1 MSRTIE
7 QKVVEMRFDNS
18 NFEKNVSQSMD
29 SLNRLKATIDKT
41 SSGNAFSGLS
51 KALDNI
57 NIGSVTTA
65 IQTVTEKFSVWEQV
79 AIGAARNIGAALS
92 NYVVKGLNDMVF
104 KNVSVGWDKYA
115 QKTEA
120 VQTIMASIADQDFGN
135 TDKMEYVEGLMEK
148 LNWFTDETSYHLTD
162 MISNIGKFTSAGV
175 DLDKASD
182 AMMGIATWAAVSG
195 ANADT
200 ASRVMYQLSQSL
212 GMGSVRTQDWMS
224 VETANMATK
233 EFKELAIQVA
243 KTKKEINSSGKAKN
257 GGKNAEVVTFQNFRQ
272 TLKDG
277 WLTSDVLTET
287 LAQYSGFANALNR
300 VYDAY
305 GGNVPTS
312 TLIKRFKMVQ
322 AEAKKSGKTLKEVFK
337 EKYDIDVDFSVRDKV
352 GNVIGDLTKNITEL
366 GMRAF
371 IAAQEAKTFKEAMD
385 SVGDAASTVWM
396 RVYETIFGNYEV
408 AKDLWT
414 NLANDLYELFVDPI
428 WLVSDAFEEWSKQ
441 GGRSLLF
448 GREVVSNDDGTED
461 IIPTGAFD
469 IFIRTVIDASNALRD
484 GFLGALG
491 VTEDNVDEFTG
502 GVLMKFSRKIL
513 ELSKRFQKFVG
524 PVEDLTKKFKNFFGF
539 FTDIIRHIDIFN
551 QKSEDSLDIVGLIK
565 YRFEDAF
572 SRVENVLSRI
582 KSIIGYVK
590 DGLIAFFDALKFN
603 GTSIQNFTDTAENLG
618 AVGDDIAKA
627 LSPITLMF
635 SKLGGL
641 GKKAGTFISSL
652 IATLSFIPKEI
663 TGILRN
669 TNLLSNGAFAL
680 KKILEAVR
688 DGFNSA
694 FDSSIFV
701 DIRDAFKLVWSG
713 IKTFIDGFND
723 NFDIYDKVKTIAK
736 GIGSAINLI
745 GRAIRFLLKPIEVLD
760 GMGVFNEIGK
770 FLSGTVLKAL
780 LSIPATIGKI
790 ITKIDEFLNSHP
802 QVQSALEGI
811 VTILSSIIKFV
822 FVAANSFAEFI
833 GKSKLLSK
841 VGGWISGVF
850 GKLKE
855 SESLVGIGNK
865 ISSAF
870 ESVVAFFRDDF
881 NFENF
886 LGWFEEAKIKV
897 EAFGNSAQ
905 EKLSEVHILFLKLT
919 DSIRKFIDKSEF
931 LSNVKTSLQELWENI
946 KKLFSGETNF
956 EGFGADFMAGFGK
969 GLVNNVNVAVA
980 KIKEVGKKVLDAIK
994 DFFGIHSPS
1003 TVMEEVGEDLV
1014 NGLSRGLIK
1023 WRSAK
1028 EHPLDAIKKFGSGI
1042 LSALSFSKG
1051 EGGDL
1056 NETAKETFKISNVI
1070 TSIKNGV
1077 SKIFST
1083 LLGIGA
1089 VALPSVAAIK
1099 ISNIF
1104 HTFMSPFEA
1113 LENVTNALSWKA
1125 KGDVIVN
1132 GITALG
1138 DAFKKVL
1145 LSIGGLVLMFAAAAA
1160 VMAVAKKY
1168 TEGKK
1173 GEDNFLEP
1181 MIGMI
1186 ALIGE
1191 VLGIVATMAVALGKL
1206 GGKSSM
1212 KMEGLSKE
1220 GIGNLERNMNQ
1231 TAEWTKAIGDIFVQL
1246 GESMLMFAGAIAI
1259 LAAVSKYFGKKTV
1272 QDVMLYFGIFTA
1284 TMLGVGFLVAKWSTG
1299 ATSTTGSFNFK
1310 KGLKFEHNGWTE
1322 NLYAIGAFML
1332 SIGVAMAAMAVAAAI
1347 VIKASNGDIKLV
1359 EAAFQGMMGIMAIA
1373 MVTLAGIVYIQES
1386 SPTRGVKKSS
1396 SAIKDAA
1403 VALAAM
1409 AGSIRIIAKSVVMLS
1424 KEDPTKLDQGVKI
1437 IGKIGII
1444 VFAFAL
1450 LSAEAKPSQLA
1461 NAKNVGIMMLEMAA
1475 SFAVIGIV
1483 IKRLGDMDSTKLD
1496 QGLRAFASFAMFF
1509 GVISAMS
1516 LLAAGVAKKGAD
1528 FGAAGKMLISVSAS
1542 VLVMSVALK
1551 MLDGVQNMGSAI
1563 LGLLASFTAL
1573 GLLFAGIAW
1582 VSSMKKVKTNKFVEM
1597 AEAITIISA
1606 SLGIMAIALRIMDG
1620 VQDMGKVVGGVITA
1634 VAALGILLGIISLA
1648 SGKGGKQGEGLLK
1661 TSLGFAAVAVAL
1673 GAMVKMVA
1681 DAGAVFAA
1689 NEGSLQQGAVALG
1702 LVVAVMG
1709 IIAGIAYV
1717 AGDAMKS
1724 FGIGM
1729 LALGAGVAL
1738 VAAGFFIFYQTM
1750 VLLSAE
1756 AALFGGAVGEMVEG
1770 FLDKFIALG
1779 PKLSASIAM
1788 LFKAVANGIADSV
1801 IEIVNAVIKIVEEVA
1816 KNIDKI
1822 LSILGPIL
1830 DVIITFVVDKVTL
1843 LITLL
1848 QPLVENIVTHII
1860 TVLNTILVPGV
1871 LTGAQTILDWVL
1883 LNIPIIAN
1891 TIVSTVEMIVTR
1903 VLELLDLMINS
1914 EIGLLAIIRRALMG
1928 ENGVLTIIDEFIHQ
1942 LLENLRNLVTDIIDT
1957 LVYILQEVVDGM
1969 IEHID
1974 IVLTGVEDLIKK
1986 VAEHIVSL
1994 TDTILGGIVDVLEG
2008 IATAIETHGSNIWK
2022 AIWHIVTAIWNSF
2035 WGLFSGDGE
2044 NSISSLAGNI
2054 MEGLGNG
2061 IKNFVGKVTG
2071 KISEIGGTIIGK
2083 FKEVFGI
2090 ASPSKVMA
2098 SIGEFLDV
2106 GLAKGIN
2113 DNSKPIFTGINGIG
2127 DGVIDSLKTKFLGD
2141 DAANITGLFGDN
2153 ISNGLTDALGGI
2165 TDVLGTDDFTP
2176 TITPVLDLSE
2186 IQNGASQIPGMI
2198 NPGSGYTV
2206 NTAMVSKSAYNPYEY
2221 YDGTKRIAA
2230 PEAQMDYFE
2239 VLKSKMDEMVNKFA
2253 SAKVVLDTGAV
2264 VGGIVDPMDM
2274 ALGQRMA
2281 QVGRGV
2287 YSSAR

>member
-1 MSRTIE
+1 MSKTIE

-92 NYVVKGLNDMVF
+92 NYVVKGLNNMVF
-104 KNVSVGWDKYA
+104 KNVSAGWDKYA

-120 VQTIMASIADQDFGN
+120 VQTIMASISDQDFGN
-135 TDKMEYVEGLMEK
+135 VDKMEYVEGLLEK
-148 LNWFTDETSYHLTD
+148 MNWFTDETSYHLTD
-162 MISNIGKFTSAGV
+162 MISSIGKFTSAGV

-371 IAAQEAKTFKEAMD
+371 IAAQEAKTFQEAID

-408 AKDLWT
+408 AKELWT
-414 NLANDLYELFVDPI
+414 NLANDLYELFVEPI
-428 WLVSDAFEEWSKQ
+428 WIASDAFEEWSKK
-441 GGRSLLF
+441 GGRDLLF
-448 GREVVSNDDGTED
+448 GRTITENDDGTEN

-469 IFIRTVIDASNALRD
+469 IFMRTIIDVSNALRD

-491 VTEDNVDEFTG
+491 ATEDNMSEFTG
-502 GVLMKFSRKIL
+502 GLLMKFSRKIL

-524 PVEDLTKKFKNFFGF
+524 PVDDLTGKFKSFFGYF
-539 FTDIIRHIDIFN
+539 KDIIDSVDIFN
-551 QKSEDSLDIVGLIK
+551 TRSEDSIDILGMIK
-565 YRFEDAF
+565 FSFEDAF
-572 SRVENVLSRI
+572 SRGENILSRI
-582 KSIIGYVK
+582 KSILGYIK
-590 DGLIAFFDALKFN
+590 DGLVAFFDALKLN
-603 GTSIQNFTDTAENLG
+603 GTTVMNFMDTAGNLG
-618 AVGDDIAKA
+618 EIGDDFAKA
-627 LSPITLMF
+627 LSPITLIF
-635 SKLGGL
+635 KKSSEF
-641 GKKAGTFISSL
+641 GKKAGTFVSKL
-652 IATLSFIPKEI
+652 IETLSFIPREI
-663 TGILRN
+663 TNILRN

-680 KKILEAVR
+680 KRILEAVTE
-688 DGFNSA
+688 GFNSA
-694 FDSSIFV
+694 FNPAIFA
-701 DIRDAFKLVWSG
+701 DIQEAFKFVWGG
-713 IKTFIDGFND
+713 IKTFIDGFMA
-723 NFDIYDKVKTIAK
+723 NFDIYDKIKTIGK
-736 GIGSAINLI
+736 GIGSAFNLI
-745 GRAIRFLLKPIEVLD
+745 GRAVQFLLVPFQYLGET
-760 GMGVFNEIGK
+760 FNEVGK
-770 FLSGTVLKAL
+770 FLSGTILNIL
-780 LSIPATIGKI
+780 LSIPATIAKI
-790 ITKIDEFLNSHP
+790 VTKIDEFISKNP
-802 QVQSALEGI
+802 IVFEVLEGLSVI
-811 VTILSSIIKFV
+811 FSSIIKFV
-822 FVAANSFAEFI
+822 FTAANAFSDFI
-833 GKSKLLSK
+833 KKTKPLSK
-841 VGGWISGVF
+841 VGDFI
-850 GKLKE
+850 K
-855 SESLVGIGNK
+855 GIFTGFKDSDEAVNAGNK
-865 ISSAF
+865 ISDAF
-870 ESVVAFFRDDF
+870 RKVVEFFRDGF

-886 LGWFEEAKIKV
+886 LGWFEDAKIKV
-897 EAFGNSAQ
+897 EAFGNTAQ

-919 DSIRKFIDKSEF
+919 DSIRKFINESEF

-956 EGFGADFMAGFGK
+956 EGFGADFMAGFAK

-1014 NGLSRGLIK
+1014 NGLTRGLIK

-1056 NETAKETFKISNVI
+1056 NETAKETFKISDVI

-1132 GITALG
+1132 GISALG

-1145 LSIGGLVLMFAAAAA
+1145 LSIGGLVLMFAAAGTI
-1160 VMAVAKKY
+1160 MAVAKKY

-1173 GEDNFLEP
+1173 GEDNFIGP
-1181 MIGMI
+1181 MIGMVSI
-1186 ALIGE
+1186 IGE
-1191 VLGIVATMAVALGKL
+1191 VLTIVSTMAVSLGKL
-1206 GGKSSM
+1206 GGKSSS
-1212 KMEGLSKE
+1212 KLEGVSKE
-1220 GIGNLERNMNQ
+1220 GISNFERNMNE
-1231 TAEWTKAIGDIFVQL
+1231 TASWIRAIGDIFVQL
-1246 GESMLMFAGAIAI
+1246 GESMLMFAGSVAI
-1259 LAAVSKYFGKKTV
+1259 LAAASKYFGSDAVK
-1272 QDVMLYFGIFTA
+1272 DVMLYFGIFTA
-1284 TMLGVGFLVAKWSTG
+1284 TMLGIGFLIAKWSTG
-1299 ATSTTGSFNFK
+1299 ATSTTGSFDFK

-1450 LSAEAKPSQLA
+1450 LTAEAKPSQLA
-1461 NAKNVGIMMLEMAA
+1461 NAKNVGVMMLEMAA
-1475 SFAVIGIV
+1475 SFAVIGLV

-1573 GLLFAGIAW
+1573 SLLFAGIAW

-1606 SLGIMAIALRIMDG
+1606 SLGIMAIALRIIDG

-1673 GAMVKMVA
+1673 GTMVKMVA

-1717 AGDAMKS
+1717 AGDAMKT

-1750 VLLSAE
+1750 LLLSAE

-1848 QPLVENIVTHII
+1848 QPLVENIVTHIL

-1871 LTGAQTILDWVL
+1871 LTGAQAILDWIL
-1883 LNIPIIAN
+1883 LNIPVIAN

-1914 EIGLLAIIRRALMG
+1914 EMGLLAIIRRALMG
-1928 ENGVLTIIDEFIHQ
+1928 ENGILTIIDEFIHQ

-1957 LVYILQEVVDGM
+1957 LVYILQEIVDGM
-1969 IEHID
+1969 IKHVD
-1974 IVLTGVEDLIKK
+1974 IVLTGVEDLINK
-1986 VAEHIVSL
+1986 VVEHIVSL

-2008 IATAIETHGSNIWK
+2008 IATAIEKHGSNIWK

-2113 DNSKPIFTGINGIG
+2113 DNTKPIFTGINGIG

-2287 YSSAR
+2287 YSSTR

>member
-41 SSGNAFSGLS
+41 SSGNAFTGLS

-92 NYVVKGLNDMVF
+92 NYVVKGLNNMVF

-448 GREVVSNDDGTED
+448 GREIVSNDDGTES

-502 GVLMKFSRKIL
+502 GALMKFSRKIL
-513 ELSKRFQKFVG
+513 ELSKRFQQFIG

-539 FTDIIRHIDIFN
+539 FTDIIGHIDIFN

-603 GTSIQNFTDTAENLG
+603 GTSVQNFTDTAENLG

-635 SKLGGL
+635 SKLGEL
-641 GKKAGTFISSL
+641 GKKAGTFISNL

-680 KKILEAVR
+680 KKILDAVR

-701 DIRDAFKLVWSG
+701 DIRDAFKFVWSG
-713 IKTFIDGFND
+713 IKTFIDGFTD
-723 NFDIYDKVKTIAK
+723 NFDIYDKVKTIAN

-780 LSIPATIGKI
+780 LSIPATIAKI
-790 ITKIDEFLNSHP
+790 VTKINEFIKAHP
-802 QVQSALEGI
+802 KIQEVWEGI
-811 VTILSSIIKFV
+811 SSIFGSLIKFVMGAGSAFSDFIERTKPLSKVGQFVKNIFEAFKQSTVLTEIGKKISGSFEKIVTFFREKFYFDAFKNKMNEISESISAFVDKSSLLSSIRNAFKSVWDGIKKMFSADADFSGFVKGFDTVAGAIIKFV
-822 FVAANSFAEFI
+822 KTI
-833 GKSKLLSK
+833 
-841 VGGWISGVF
+841 WSGVK
-850 GKLKE
+850 G
-855 SESLVGIGNK
+855 VG
-865 ISSAF
+865 
-870 ESVVAFFRDDF
+870 
-881 NFENF
+881 
-886 LGWFEEAKIKV
+886 
-897 EAFGNSAQ
+897 
-905 EKLSEVHILFLKLT
+905 
-919 DSIRKFIDKSEF
+919 KFI
-931 LSNVKTSLQELWENI
+931 
-946 KKLFSGETNF
+946 FSIFGGDSP
-956 EGFGADFMAGFGK
+956 EG
-969 GLVNNVNVAVA
+969 GL
-980 KIKEVGKKVLDAIK
+980 D
-994 DFFGIHSPS
+994 
-1003 TVMEEVGEDLV
+1003 EVGEEVESFGEKVEETIDTAENTLTSV
-1014 NGLSRGLIK
+1014 KDRIK
-1023 WRSAK
+1023 GFFYG
-1028 EHPLDAIKKFGSGI
+1028 IKTQWDKLGVKKWSDEVFGSI
-1042 LSALSFSKG
+1042 
-1051 EGGDL
+1051 
-1056 NETAKETFKISNVI
+1056 KE
-1070 TSIKNGV
+1070 
-1077 SKIFST
+1077 
-1083 LLGIGA
+1083 A
-1089 VALPSVAAIK
+1089 
-1099 ISNIF
+1099 ISNIKDQLK
-1104 HTFMSPFEA
+1104 PIKREA
-1113 LENVTNALSWKA
+1113 PAFQTNLDDTTTGVTNIFNSLMKVFGTAIPTFLAGSFVSGLLALTHP
-1125 KGDVIVN
+1125 
-1132 GITALG
+1132 ITALG
-1138 DAFKKVL
+1138 DVVNTLLGTIRSYQMSERISAIGSAISDVL
-1145 LSIGGLVLMFAAAAA
+1145 KSLGIFVLSIAGASVILAYAESISGGNLAGIY
-1160 VMAVAKKY
+1160 VALGAFIGEVIGGIVFLLKSVKSLS
-1168 TEGKK
+1168 TINASAKK
-1173 GEDNFLEP
+1173 GEGVSFNRNKDETSSW
-1181 MIGMI
+1181 I
-1186 ALIGE
+1186 ASIGE
-1191 VLGIVATMAVALGKL
+1191 
-1206 GGKSSM
+1206 
-1212 KMEGLSKE
+1212 
-1220 GIGNLERNMNQ
+1220 
-1231 TAEWTKAIGDIFVQL
+1231 IFVQIGQSL
-1246 GESMLMFAGAIAI
+1246 LMVAGAVAALALVDKLNPGSLLTAAAIIEAFLLTLFFIGKKIAD
-1259 LAAVSKYFGKKTV
+1259 AAVGQTTTSGGFSLSKGLSFERSGWADGLYSLGKFMETVGSALLMVAASAALIMVSAKGDTKTMLIAFGFME
-1272 QDVMLYFGIFTA
+1272 VMLLTLVGGVLLITKASKEMDSVGNTSKIAVKLSGFASFFIAAALAINIIAKTA
-1284 TMLGVGFLVAKWSTG
+1284 VMLGSQKDSDIDKGVEVIGKIGLIMLALTFVSGLMKEGKFKSVGFMMLEAAIALAIIGEAVKNIGSVDETGMQKAMDVIIASGVIFGLLTAVASLTSGGALKFMAFGTMMVEMASAFLLMSAVVKILSSIDNTKVDSVIGVLFAMVGAMTILFLVMSLASSNALGILVASV
-1299 ATSTTGSFNFK
+1299 A
-1310 KGLKFEHNGWTE
+1310 L
-1322 NLYAIGAFML
+1322 
-1332 SIGVAMAAMAVAAAI
+1332 VAMAAALDLVVAGIISAGLAFSQNEGALESAVGAIALAVAAIAALSFIAALAGPSLI
-1347 VIKASNGDIKLV
+1347 VFGLGLIAVGVGLS
-1359 EAAFQGMMGIMAIA
+1359 AIA
-1373 MVTLAGIVYIQES
+1373 
-1386 SPTRGVKKSS
+1386 
-1396 SAIKDAA
+1396 
-1403 VALAAM
+1403 
-1409 AGSIRIIAKSVVMLS
+1409 
-1424 KEDPTKLDQGVKI
+1424 
-1437 IGKIGII
+1437 
-1444 VFAFAL
+1444 
-1450 LSAEAKPSQLA
+1450 
-1461 NAKNVGIMMLEMAA
+1461 
-1475 SFAVIGIV
+1475 
-1483 IKRLGDMDSTKLD
+1483 
-1496 QGLRAFASFAMFF
+1496 
-1509 GVISAMS
+1509 
-1516 LLAAGVAKKGAD
+1516 
-1528 FGAAGKMLISVSAS
+1528 AS
-1542 VLVMSVALK
+1542 VLIVSLAITALTAALK
-1551 MLDGVQNMGSAI
+1551 IVLTMGDSI
-1563 LGLLASFTAL
+1563 
-1573 GLLFAGIAW
+1573 
-1582 VSSMKKVKTNKFVEM
+1582 V
-1597 AEAITIISA
+1597 
-1606 SLGIMAIALRIMDG
+1606 
-1620 VQDMGKVVGGVITA
+1620 
-1634 VAALGILLGIISLA
+1634 
-1648 SGKGGKQGEGLLK
+1648 
-1661 TSLGFAAVAVAL
+1661 
-1673 GAMVKMVA
+1673 
-1681 DAGAVFAA
+1681 
-1689 NEGSLQQGAVALG
+1689 
-1702 LVVAVMG
+1702 
-1709 IIAGIAYV
+1709 
-1717 AGDAMKS
+1717 DAMKT
-1724 FGIGM
+1724 F
-1729 LALGAGVAL
+1729 
-1738 VAAGFFIFYQTM
+1738 
-1750 VLLSAE
+1750 
-1756 AALFGGAVGEMVEG
+1756 
-1770 FLDKFIALG
+1770 
-1779 PKLSASIAM
+1779 
-1788 LFKAVANGIADSV
+1788 FKAIAKAAPELTDALIAIVGGIVTAIAANLEGI
-1801 IEIVNAVIKIVEEVA
+1801 IEIVLT
-1816 KNIDKI
+1816 I
-1822 LSILGPIL
+1822 LNRILGVLAEFLP
-1830 DVIITFVVDKVTL
+1830 TL
-1843 LITLL
+1843 LENLTIIVNAIVDLL
-1848 QPLVENIVTHII
+1848 IN
-1860 TVLNTILVPGV
+1860 
-1871 LTGAQTILDWVL
+1871 VL
-1883 LNIPIIAN
+1883 LNAIDRFLFADN
-1891 TIVSTVEMIVTR
+1891 GVLAIVDKALT
-1903 VLELLDLMINS
+1903 S
-1914 EIGLLAIIRRALMG
+1914 ETGLLAIIRRALMG
-1928 ENGVLTIIDEFIHQ
+1928 ENGILTIIDEFIHQ

-1957 LVYILQEVVDGM
+1957 LVYILQEIVDGM

-1974 IVLTGVEDLIKK
+1974 IVLTGVEDLINK
-1986 VAEHIVSL
+1986 VVEHIVSL
-1994 TDTILGGIVDVLEG
+1994 TDTILGGIVDVVEG
-2008 IATAIETHGSNIWK
+2008 IATAIENHGSDLWK
-2022 AIWHIVTAIWNSF
+2022 AIWHVVTAIFDSF
-2035 WGLFSGDGE
+2035 WGLFDGDGE
-2044 NSISSLAGNI
+2044 HSIGKLAENFMAGLG
-2054 MEGLGNG
+2054 EGLR
-2061 IKNFVGKVTG
+2061 NFVGKVTSAIG
-2071 KISEIGGTIIGK
+2071 WIVDKIFGTFEDDAEIH
-2083 FKEVFGI
+2083 
-2090 ASPSKVMA
+2090 SPSKVMMKM
-2098 SIGEFLDV
+2098 GEYLDL
-2106 GLAKGIN
+2106 GLAEGIT
-2113 DNSKPIFTGINGIG
+2113 DGAASPIKSITGLGGGI
-2127 DGVIDSLKTKFLGD
+2127 IDSLKSTFLGD
-2141 DAANITGLFGDN
+2141 EASGITGLFGDN
-2153 ISNGLTDALGGI
+2153 LAGGLNDALGGI
-2165 TDVLGTDDFTP
+2165 TDVLDTDDFTP

-2221 YDGTKRIAA
+2221 YDGTEKVSTS
-2230 PEAQMDYFE
+2230 QSQLDYFE

-2287 YSSAR
+2287 YSSTR